1 MTTDI
6 VRLIKQGRK
15 ADIWQHYCG
24 FLDLS
29 LPEFMAIQER
39 LLLEQLQEVGRSELG
54 KKLMN
59 GTTPT
64 TVEEFRNLVPLTEY
78 TDYLP
83 FMEKGQE
90 HTLPRKP
97 YIWAHTSGRSGGYKM
112 VPYSREVYDKAGER
126 ILSAFILAMARHKG
140 DVRLEENDVLL
151 YNVPPAPYAS
161 GVALLSVAQRF
172 PFHFVPSPEETKA
185 LSFQERLEHS
195 FQKAMVTGI
204 DVLGS
209 ITSVLVK
216 LGERFAQ
223 GAGGAKMSR
232 YVLHPKAIYRLS
244 RAYVRS
250 RLAKRNMLPK
260 DIWTVKGITCG
271 GTDTS
276 IYKEKIA
283 EYWGVT
289 PHELYA
295 STETGVV
302 AAVQA
307 WDRTGLYFY
316 PDVVFVEFIPEEDWQ
331 RNREDHSYQPR
342 TVLLDEVQPGQ
353 RYELVITSLH
363 GGPFLRYRM
372 RDLIRFVALENEELG
387 IHLPSMECAGRSDGL
402 SDLAGFTG
410 LIDESLIWRA
420 IHDTGINYEEWT
432 SRKEITPDGA
442 ILHVYLEP
450 REAINADEVRQ
461 RIHENLKAANPF
473 YKDLEDMLGVDPL
486 RLTVLRRGT
495 FAGYYLERQA
505 AGADLAHFKP
515 PHMNPSDKIVNDLL
529 RISQSLD

>member
-1 MTTDI
+1 MNTEI
-6 VRLIKQGRK
+6 IQLLKQGRK
-15 ADIWQHYCG
+15 KDIWKQYCG
-24 FLDLS
+24 FLDLTLS
-29 LPEFMAIQER
+29 EFMSIQER
-39 LLLEQLQEVGRSELG
+39 LLLEQLNEVGASELG
-54 KKLMN
+54 KMLMN
-59 GTTPT
+59 GKTPT
-64 TVEEFRNLVPLTEY
+64 TLDEFRNSVPLTEY
-78 TDYLP
+78 IDYEP
-83 FMEKGQE
+83 FMRDGQE

-126 ILSAFILAMARHKG
+126 IMSAFILSMARHRG
-140 DVRLEENDVLL
+140 DVRLEESDVLL
-151 YNVPPAPYAS
+151 YNVPAAPYAS

-172 PFHFVPSPEETKA
+172 PFHFVPSLGETEN
-185 LSFQERLEHS
+185 LSFQERLELS

-216 LGERFAQ
+216 IGERFAQ

-232 YVLHPKAIYRLS
+232 YVVHPKAMFRLA

-250 RLAKRNMLPK
+250 RLAGRGMLPK
-260 DIWTVKGITCG
+260 DIWNVKGITCG

-289 PHELYA
+289 PLELYA

-307 WDRTGLYFY
+307 WDRVGMYFF
-316 PDVVFVEFIPEEDWQ
+316 PDVVFIEFIPEKDWVK
-331 RNREDHSYQPR
+331 NRQDPSYVPR
-342 TVLLDEVQPGQ
+342 TVLLDEVEPGQ

-372 RDLIRFVALENEELG
+372 RDLIRFIDLKNDELG
-387 IHLPSMECAGRSDGL
+387 VQMPSMVCAGRSDGL
-402 SDLAGFTG
+402 IDLAGFTG
-410 LIDESLIWRA
+410 LIDESMIWRA

-432 SRKEITPDGA
+432 ARKEMTSEGA
-442 ILHVYLEP
+442 TLHVYLEP
-450 REAINADEVRQ
+450 REPLKLDEVRTK
-461 RIHENLKAANPF
+461 IHENLKQDNPF
-473 YKDLEDMLGVDPL
+473 YSDLETMLGIDPL
-486 RLTVLRRGT
+486 RLTFLHRGT
-495 FAGYYLERQA
+495 FAAFYLERQA
-505 AGADLAHFKP
+505 AGADLAHLKP
-515 PHMNPSDKIVNDLL
+515 PHMNPSDQIVSDLK
-529 RISQSLD
+529 RISKSLS